1 MSQLYDFLTNKKEK
15 QQEQEPDFM
24 TYTGGEEGSFG
35 LTDLSED
42 HNYRII
48 ERGS

>member
-24 TYTGGEEGSFG
+24 TYTGGEALLG
-35 LTDLSED
+35 LLIYLKITTTILLRDK
-42 HNYRII
+42 
-48 ERGS
+48 